1 VDIPL
6 AVWKTAA
13 ASIHA
18 ALRAGARGG
27 RMARAIWSG
36 SISFGM
42 VSIPVKLFGATESK
56 DISFNLLH
64 ATCGTRLKQLRWCPT
79 DEVEVPWSE
88 TVRGYEYAKD
98 QYVTLT
104 DEDFEKLP
112 LPSRHTIELT
122 AFVKESEIDPVYY
135 ERSYYLA
142 PDERA
147 EKPYALLLQAM
158 EQKQLTALA
167 TITIRKKEQLC
178 AIRPKSGAIVLETLY
193 YPDEVRQPEVDLD
206 NTKVSERELGMAFTL
221 IDLLRKPFEPE
232 EYHDHY
238 REALAQLIDAKLEG
252 REVVKAPPARETGV
266 IDLADALR
274 RSVEAAKKGGK
285 ARAAAKAPARR
296 QTRAPRRTRKVS

>member
-1 VDIPL
+1 
-6 AVWKTAA
+6 
-13 ASIHA
+13 
-18 ALRAGARGG
+18 
-27 RMARAIWSG
+27 MARAIWSG

-42 VSIPVKLFGATESK
+42 VSIPVKLFGATESN
-56 DISFNLLH
+56 DNSFHLLH

-98 QYVTLT
+98 QYVILT
-104 DEDFEKLP
+104 DEDFESLP
-112 LPSRHTIELT
+112 LPSKHTIDLT

-135 ERSYYLA
+135 EKSYYQA

-147 EKPYALLLQAM
+147 EKPYALLLKAM
-158 EQKQLTALA
+158 EEKQLTALA

-178 AIRPKSGAIVLETLY
+178 AIRPREGAIMLETLY
-193 YPDEVRQPEVDLD
+193 YPDEVRQPEVDLEGS
-206 NTKVSERELGMAFTL
+206 KVNERELEMAFTL

-252 REVVKAPPARETGV
+252 REVVKAPAAKETKV

-285 ARAAAKAPARR
+285 SKAPAKAPARR
-296 QTRAPRRTRKVS
+296 RTRAARRTRKVS